1 MKFMSKKQDA
11 YEKYIKNLE
20 QPGTYAD
27 NGCLVAFARL
37 YQVNINI
44 HQLNM
49 PIWTINGTVNGGGG
63 KNRQPIRELHL
74 SYHNGEHYSSIR
86 PIGDRTNL
94 PTNIYMNNTFDHDNI
109 QDNSSSKSSNK
120 NSKNKSSKSA
130 GSNATSSGSYNNSN
144 SSYLYASNND
154 YDDDAFVACDAA
166 ACAFNDLDFNEK
178 VR

>member
-1 MKFMSKKQDA
+1 MKFMSKKHDA

-20 QPGTYAD
+20 QAGTYAD

-109 QDNSSSKSSNK
+109 QDNNSSSKSSNK
-120 NSKNKSSKSA
+120 NSKNKSA
-130 GSNATSSGSYNNSN
+130 ASNATSSGSYNNSN

>member
-1 MKFMSKKQDA
+1 MSKKHDA

-20 QPGTYAD
+20 QAGTYAD

-63 KNRQPIRELHL
+63 KNRNPIRELHL

-94 PTNIYMNNTFDHDNI
+94 PTNIYMNNTFDHDI

-120 NSKNKSSKSA
+120 NSKNKSSKSV

-144 SSYLYASNND
+144 SSYLYTSNND